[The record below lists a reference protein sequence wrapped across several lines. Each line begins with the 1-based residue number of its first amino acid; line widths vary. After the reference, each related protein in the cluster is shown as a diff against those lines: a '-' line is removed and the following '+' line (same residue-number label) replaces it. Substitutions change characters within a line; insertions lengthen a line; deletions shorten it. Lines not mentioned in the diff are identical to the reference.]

1 MREPAVSAIKLEPC
15 HRRWGMPWA
24 ASPLVGLYRRRH
36 FAIATWRTRR
46 GSQPPAW
53 LRISIFSSAPTAAPP
68 TASEPPSSSGS
79 SLNYFV
85 GVGGSRWLSVPSHIL
100 LDWLGSDAAAP
111 IGIMALWPFTG
122 EYYESSLHVF
132 YAVSRRYWLPNF
144 WSLNVWAVVR
154 ELMVLTPV
162 TLAIGFLRARRS
174 QSL

>member
-68 TASEPPSSSGS
+68 TAS
-79 SLNYFV
+79 
-85 GVGGSRWLSVPSHIL
+85 
-100 LDWLGSDAAAP
+100 DWLGSDAAAP

-174 QSL
+174 QYL